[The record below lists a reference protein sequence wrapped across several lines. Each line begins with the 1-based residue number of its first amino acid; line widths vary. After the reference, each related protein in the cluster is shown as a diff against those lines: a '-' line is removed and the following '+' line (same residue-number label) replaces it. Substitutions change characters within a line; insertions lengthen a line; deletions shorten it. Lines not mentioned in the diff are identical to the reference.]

1 MATDTIEQRMTR
13 IESQQEATN
22 KRMDDF
28 REDITGLRSD
38 VTGLFSE
45 MNTGFR
51 ELRSEMNTGF
61 KELRTRINHLFYITL
76 GWPAAIVAALIA
88 DRFVGN

>member
-38 VTGLFSE
+38 VTGL
-45 MNTGFR
+45 
-51 ELRSEMNTGF
+51 RSEMNTGF
-61 KELRTRINHLFYITL
+61 KELRTRINRFFYITL